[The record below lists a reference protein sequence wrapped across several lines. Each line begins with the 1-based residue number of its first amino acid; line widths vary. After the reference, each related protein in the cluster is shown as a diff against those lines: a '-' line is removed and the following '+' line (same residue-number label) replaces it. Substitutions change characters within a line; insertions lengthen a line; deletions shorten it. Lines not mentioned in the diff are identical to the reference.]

1 MVVSDARTAIEAL
14 IAEYADLV
22 DDGDFAGV
30 GDLFARGRVCDPDG
44 TVLAEGAAAVRRLYE
59 TTTRRYPD
67 GTPRTQHSV
76 TNLRIELADREAR
89 ARSRFLVH
97 QAVEDGGL
105 RPVIAGRYHDRF
117 ADTGDGWHFVERRM
131 EPRLTGDLR
140 DHLLIDLP
148 ARGGQ

>member
-1 MVVSDARTAIEAL
+1 MSDARAAIEAL

-30 GDLFARGRVCDPDG
+30 GALFARGRVCDAGG
-44 TVLAEGAAAVRRLYE
+44 TVLAEGAAAVQALYE

-76 TNLRIELADREAR
+76 TNLRIEVAGGEAS

-97 QAVEDGGL
+97 QAVEPGAL
-105 RPVIAGRYHDRF
+105 RPVIAGRYQDRF
-117 ADTGDGWHFVERRM
+117 GEDDEGWHFVERRM
-131 EPRLTGDLR
+131 DPRLTGDLGN
-140 DHLLIDLP
+140 HLLIDLP
-148 ARGGQ
+148 ARDAP